1 MAKGNPFLGMARG
14 KVGDVVFYRQQGKQ
28 ITRARNSAPSNPRTD
43 GQLVQR
49 AVTATVM
56 QAYKA
61 GRVIFDHSFEGRR
74 VGAENQQRF
83 LSVNMAKLREQV
95 LADIAAGRPAGLA
108 TARVVQP
115 KAVWPT
121 PNTYRVSEGNLV
133 QNFFG
138 IEVFTGGLSQTY
150 IIDYSESAQVGTFL
164 TSHGVVADDI
174 FTIVAFGYRIPSGGV
189 AYTPDDLVAPQT
201 QFGFIRLRVKASA
214 LTLTKTMAQA
224 TLGDVFVI
232 NETGGTPIPDS
243 TVLGGGINIDQV
255 VASAIGGAM
264 GVIRSRENSGE
275 RSTCDLMSP
284 ASNEVGV
291 AAVNLLAAWSPVN
304 AGLDSTL
311 ILEGGGFGKIEDTP
325 TPVIPAEYPANPV
338 GNTLVAIPWEN
349 NGTIVV
355 RVGAI
360 NPSGTTVDIPITTDS
375 KWYNINVRTGSISA
389 GSTNVD
395 AALTEAVRRLGVER
409 SNYSWVAGSAYP
421 AEVIS
426 VPYLISDEP

>member
-61 GRVIFDHSFEGRR
+61 GRAIFDHSFEGRR

-95 LADIAAGRPAGLA
+95 LADIAAGSPAGLA

-121 PNTYRVSEGNLV
+121 PNAYRVSEGSLV
-133 QNFFG
+133 QSLFAYGSDATNSPSVSITVPSG
-138 IEVFTGGLSQTY
+138 AGTV
-150 IIDYSESAQVGTFL
+150 AQVL
-164 TSHGVVADDI
+164 AAAGVVADDI
-174 FTIVAFGYRIPSGGV
+174 FTIVGFGYRYPASGV
-189 AYTPDDLVAPQT
+189 AYSPDDLVAPQT
-201 QFGFIRLRVKASA
+201 SFGFIRLRVKASA
-214 LTLTKTMAQA
+214 ITLDRPVGSA

-232 NETGGTPIPDS
+232 NETGGTPIPES
-243 TVLGGGINIDQV
+243 TYFSSRITLDQV
-255 VASAIGGAM
+255 VASAIGGAV

-275 RSTCDLMSP
+275 RSTCDLYMLSQ
-284 ASNEVGV
+284 NFVGV

-311 ILEGGGFGKIEDTP
+311 ILEGGGFGKMEDTP
-325 TPVIPAEYPANPV
+325 TAVIPQYMQTPV
-338 GNTLVAIPWEN
+338 SNALVMVLGPSGSA
-349 NGTIVV
+349 VV
-355 RVGAI
+355 RLGDI
-360 NPSGTTVDIPITTDS
+360 NPSGTLVNLPVTTDGKVYAVNTS
-375 KWYNINVRTGSISA
+375 TGA
-389 GSTNVD
+389 VSTK
-395 AALTEAVRRLGVER
+395 AASEVSLSYLITILR
-409 SNYSWVAGSAYP
+409 SNFQNFAWVEGQPYQD
-421 AEVIS
+421 VVTS
-426 VPYLISDEP
+426 VPYKIDDEP

>member
-95 LADIAAGRPAGLA
+95 LADIAAGSPAGLA

-121 PNTYRVSEGNLV
+121 PNTYRVSEGSLV

-325 TPVIPAEYPANPV
+325 TAVIPQYMQTPV
-338 GNTLVAIPWEN
+338 SNALVMVLGPSGSA
-349 NGTIVV
+349 VV
-355 RVGAI
+355 RLGDI
-360 NPSGTTVDIPITTDS
+360 NPSGTLVNLPITSDGKVYTVNTS
-375 KWYNINVRTGSISA
+375 TGAVGTKSA
-389 GSTNVD
+389 SEVSLSYLITI
-395 AALTEAVRRLGVER
+395 LR
-409 SNYSWVAGSAYP
+409 SNFQSFAWVEGQQYQD
-421 AEVIS
+421 VVTS
-426 VPYLISDEP
+426 VPYKIDDEP

>member
-1 MAKGNPFLGMARG
+1 MARG

-95 LADIAAGRPAGLA
+95 LADIAAGSPAGLA

-121 PNTYRVSEGNLV
+121 PNAYRVSEGSLV
-133 QNFFG
+133 QSLFEYGSDATNSPSVSITVPSG
-138 IEVFTGGLSQTY
+138 AGTV
-150 IIDYSESAQVGTFL
+150 AQVL
-164 TSHGVVADDI
+164 AAAGVVADDI
-174 FTIVAFGYRIPSGGV
+174 YTIVGFGYRYPGSGV
-189 AYTPDDLVAPQT
+189 SYSPDDLVAPQT
-201 QFGFIRLRVKASA
+201 SFGFIRLRVKASA
-214 LTLTKTMAQA
+214 ITLDRPVGSA
-224 TLGDVFVI
+224 TLGDVFAI
-232 NETGGTPIPDS
+232 NESGGTPIPES
-243 TVLGGGINIDQV
+243 TYFSSRITLDQV
-255 VASAIGGAM
+255 VASAIGGAV

-275 RSTCDLMSP
+275 RSTCDLYMLSQ
-284 ASNEVGV
+284 NFVGV

-355 RVGAI
+355 RVGTI

-421 AEVIS
+421 AVVIS